1 MHTIFPYVGT
11 YLQFGRC
18 KKSTKKKKNPQ
29 THKKTLPTMGSILGF
44 LSNLGFVDVDF
55 ALSVSWVWST
65 DSFANKLEN

>member
-1 MHTIFPYVGT
+1 M
-11 YLQFGRC
+11 Q
-18 KKSTKKKKNPQ
+18 KKYQKKKNPK
-29 THKKTLPTMGSILGF
+29 TNKKTLPTMGSILGF